1 MPLYQYTAVDEAG
14 RTLRGQMEA
23 SDEAVLAAILN
34 RDGQWLAQ
42 ARERTLSVRQAAHLY
57 GNRFVPRRVLI
68 EFFLQMN
75 LQLKSGVPLF
85 NALSFGLEETDHAG
99 MRVVQRAVLQA
110 VQGGKSFS
118 EALAAHPRAF
128 PPLVVNVI
136 HAGESSGRLAEA
148 CGELRRYYEWMDR
161 IIADARQ
168 ALIYPAIV
176 LSATMIFFFVMF
188 TTLVPKFAAVL
199 GELKIRLPLL
209 TRLLL
214 DSSQVFRQYA
224 WAFGGAVA
232 VVIAGL
238 KWGPKWSARFA
249 RALDAAKLR
258 LPVFGPILHLVC
270 QARLAQN
277 LATLYGSGITL
288 LEALKLCKPLAGNL
302 VIEESVA
309 DLATSVNAGRP
320 MHEAMRQNRLFTPLV
335 SQMVAVGES
344 SGTLSES
351 LQHVADYYND
361 LVPRK
366 VKKFL
371 TILEPAMILGLV
383 VLAGIVALAVFL
395 PIAEALGAT

>member
-1 MPLYQYTAVDEAG
+1 MPLYQYTAVDESG

-23 SDEAVLAAILN
+23 RDEGVLAAMLS

-42 ARERTLSVRQAAHLY
+42 ARERSLSARQVEHLY
-57 GNRFVPRRVLI
+57 GNRVVPRRVLI
-68 EFFLQMN
+68 EFFLQMH

-85 NALSFGLEETDHAG
+85 NALSFGLEEGEHAG
-99 MRVVQRAVLQA
+99 MRVVQRAVLQS

-118 EALAAHPRAF
+118 EALAAHPRTF
-128 PPLVVNVI
+128 PALVVNVI
-136 HAGESSGRLAEA
+136 HASESSGRLAEG

-161 IIADARQ
+161 IMADARQ
-168 ALIYPAIV
+168 ALIYPCIV
-176 LSATMIFFFVMF
+176 LSATLIFFFVMF

-214 DSSQVFRQYA
+214 DGSQVFRQYA
-224 WAFGGAVA
+224 WAVGGAMA
-232 VVIAGL
+232 AVIAGL
-238 KWGPKWSARFA
+238 KWGPKYSARLA
-249 RALDAAKLR
+249 RMLDAAKLR

-288 LEALKLCKPLAGNL
+288 LEALKLCRPLAGNL
-302 VIEESVA
+302 IIEESVA
-309 DLATSVNAGRP
+309 ELATSVNAGRP
-320 MHEAMRQNRLFTPLV
+320 MHEAMRENRLFAPLV

-395 PIAEALGAT
+395 PIAEALGAA